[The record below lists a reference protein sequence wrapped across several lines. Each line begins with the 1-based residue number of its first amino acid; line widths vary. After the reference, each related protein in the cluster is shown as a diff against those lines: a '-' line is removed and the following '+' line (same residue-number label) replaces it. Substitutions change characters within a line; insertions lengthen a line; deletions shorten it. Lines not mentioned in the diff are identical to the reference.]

1 MAFRDLGDEGSSV
14 NRGYLIVPDLIRD
27 RDEAEGPYR
36 FHHTANDANSPRT
49 MAQAPNSQPVPKP
62 WIAAI
67 HAYVPGKSAGKDGR
81 PLIKLSANENP
92 LGTSAKALA
101 ARAEA
106 TAPAR
111 YPDPDS
117 KALRAA
123 LGELHD
129 IDPARIVCGTGSDEL
144 LHLAAQGYAGVG
156 DEVIYV
162 RYGFSVYDIA
172 ARRCGAE
179 PVIAPDTDYGSDV
192 DTILPLVNDR
202 TRVVFVANPNN
213 PTGSF
218 LPKGEIAR
226 LHAALPRDVL
236 LVIDQAYGEYVLPE
250 DEDGALALAEA
261 HDNVLV
267 TRTFSKI
274 YGLAGE
280 RIGWGTGAAG
290 IIDTLNR
297 IRGPFNVSG
306 NGQAM
311 ALAALADQDF
321 VAHSRDHNVAER
333 TRFVEALKAMGN
345 HGLRPLP
352 SQANFVLI
360 LFEGKLTAET
370 AFEGLADRGYITR
383 WLPNQGLPHG
393 LRITIGTAEQMD
405 AIALGLRD
413 MAEAAK

>member
-1 MAFRDLGDEGSSV
+1 
-14 NRGYLIVPDLIRD
+14 
-27 RDEAEGPYR
+27 
-36 FHHTANDANSPRT
+36 
-49 MAQAPNSQPVPKP
+49 MAQAPAPKP

-67 HAYVPGKSAGKDGR
+67 HAYVPGKSTGADGR

-92 LGTSAKALA
+92 LGTSPKALA
-101 ARAEA
+101 ARADA
-106 TAPAR
+106 LAPAR

-123 LGELHD
+123 LGELHG
-129 IDPARIVCGTGSDEL
+129 IDAARIVCGTGSDEL

-162 RYGFSVYDIA
+162 HYGFSVYDIA
-172 ARRCGAE
+172 ARRCGAT
-179 PVIAPDTDYGSDV
+179 PVIAPDIDYGSDV
-192 DTILPLVNDR
+192 DSLLPLVNEK
-202 TRVVFVANPNN
+202 TRVVFIANPNN

-218 LPKGEIAR
+218 LSRGEIAR
-226 LHAALPRDVL
+226 LHAGLPSDVL

-250 DEDGALALAEA
+250 DDDGALVLAA
-261 HDNVLV
+261 DHDNVLV

-280 RIGWGTGAAG
+280 RIGWGTGAAP

-297 IRGPFNVSG
+297 IRGPFNVSS

-321 VAHSRDHNVAER
+321 VAHSRTHNAAER
-333 TRFVEALKAMGN
+333 ARFVEALTAMGN

-352 SQANFVLI
+352 SQANFVLV
-360 LFEGKLTAET
+360 LFDGKLTAEA
-370 AFEGLADRGYITR
+370 AFNGLADRGYITR

-405 AIALGLRD
+405 AIARGLRE
-413 MAEAAK
+413 MAESAK